1 MGAFSYTTGPCHV
14 CGKILTAAGFA
25 RVAHED
31 MHVRNGELI
40 AVHVWSWKGLKLRTK
55 LVLPTE
61 VASYEAQQY
70 FVTFERCKEAF
81 AYFETEALASR
92 DVNP

>member
-31 MHVRNGELI
+31 MHVRNGDLLV
-40 AVHVWSWKGLKLRTK
+40 VHVWSWKGAKLRSQTIK
-55 LVLPTE
+55 PEDLATWE
-61 VASYEAQQY
+61 GRGY
-70 FVTFERCKEAF
+70 FQTFERCKEMNGGAG
-81 AYFETEALASR
+81 LASR
-92 DVNP
+92 ESPA